1 MTIVHPQYWGWRT
14 DHNLKSNCLELY
26 RNDNLIFSDISFELS
41 EGQHLLI
48 TGANGSGKTSLL
60 RVICGLTVPTAG
72 TVLWDELATNNLDCT
87 YYDHMAYIGHKN
99 ALIPELTAKENLE
112 YTFEMNQSIDNTA
125 STLEGFGLN
134 EFLDQYAEKLSNG
147 QMRKIALSRILLSN
161 KMLWILDEPLANI
174 DVAGMEYIQKE
185 MEYHLERGGMLI
197 TTSNLNN
204 QTLKFNLE
212 VNLDNR

>member
-112 YTFEMNQSIDNTA
+112 YTFEMNQSIDNKA

-174 DVAGMEYIQKE
+174 DVAGMQYLQKE

-212 VNLDNR
+212 INLDSQ

>member
-99 ALIPELTAKENLE
+99 ALIPEMTAKENLE

>member
-1 MTIVHPQYWGWRT
+1 MHPQYWGWRT

-125 STLEGFGLN
+125 STIEGFGLN

>member
-1 MTIVHPQYWGWRT
+1 MHPQYWGWRT

>member
-174 DVAGMEYIQKE
+174 DVAGMQYLQKE

>member
-134 EFLDQYAEKLSNG
+134 EFLDQYSEKLSNG

>member
-99 ALIPELTAKENLE
+99 ALISELTAKENLE
-112 YTFEMNQSIDNTA
+112 YSLDRNQSVESSNRILKAFD
-125 STLEGFGLN
+125 LN
-134 EFLDQYAEKLSNG
+134 KYLDQYAEKLSNG
-147 QMRKIALSRILLSN
+147 QMRKVALSRILLSD
-161 KMLWILDEPLANI
+161 KTLWVLDEPLANI
-174 DVAGMEYIQKE
+174 DRQGTQFLLTE
-185 MEYHLERGGMLI
+185 MQAHLERGGMLI
-197 TTSNLNN
+197 TTSNVKNE
-204 QTLKFNLE
+204 TLKSDLEINLG
-212 VNLDNR
+212 NP

>member
-1 MTIVHPQYWGWRT
+1 MAIVHPQYWGWRT

-125 STLEGFGLN
+125 STFEAFGLN

-174 DVAGMEYIQKE
+174 DVAGMQYLQKE

-212 VNLDNR
+212 INLDSQ

>member
-72 TVLWDELATNNLDCT
+72 TVFWDELATNNLDCT

>member
-1 MTIVHPQYWGWRT
+1 VHPQHWGWRT
-14 DHNLKSNCLELY
+14 NHNLKSNCLELY

-87 YYDHMAYIGHKN
+87 YYNHMAYIGHKN

-112 YTFEMNQSIDNTA
+112 YTLEMNRSVDNTT

-134 EFLDQYAEKLSNG
+134 EFLHQYAEKLSNG

-161 KMLWILDEPLANI
+161 KILWILDEPLANI
-174 DVAGMEYIQKE
+174 DVAGIQYLQTE
-185 MEYHLERGGMLI
+185 MELHLESGGMLI

-204 QTLKFNLE
+204 QSPKSHLE
-212 VNLDNR
+212 INLDHR

>member
-1 MTIVHPQYWGWRT
+1 MKQEGRRSVTH
-14 DHNLKSNCLELY
+14 HNLQSNFLELY
-26 RNDNLIFSDISFELS
+26 RSDNLIFSNISFELS
-41 EGQHLLI
+41 KGQHLLI
-48 TGANGSGKTSLL
+48 SGANGTGKTSLL

-125 STLEGFGLN
+125 STIEGFGLN

>member
-1 MTIVHPQYWGWRT
+1 
-14 DHNLKSNCLELY
+14 
-26 RNDNLIFSDISFELS
+26 LS

-87 YYDHMAYIGHKN
+87 YYNHMAYIGHKN

-112 YTFEMNQSIDNTA
+112 YTLEMNRSVDNTT

-134 EFLDQYAEKLSNG
+134 EFLHQYAEKLSNG

-161 KMLWILDEPLANI
+161 KILWILDEPLANI
-174 DVAGMEYIQKE
+174 DVAGIQYLQTE
-185 MEYHLERGGMLI
+185 MELHLESGGMLI

-204 QTLKFNLE
+204 QSPKSHLE
-212 VNLDNR
+212 INLDHR